1 MATAAQSV
9 AHDGDVRDAP
19 GKTGGKKKL
28 LVMAIAVLLLLGVA
42 GGGAAWFMQKKRAE
56 AQAAMEEDGEEAD
69 AADGHAKRDAHK
81 APPAFLALDA
91 FVVNL
96 ADRDSERFAQI
107 GITLEL
113 DDAQFADQLK
123 AYMPAIRNGI
133 LMVIA
138 HKSSKE
144 LLTRT
149 GKEEL
154 AGEIMREVLRPL
166 GIELQEEPPPGEEQ
180 PAKAQRG
187 RIPVDQSP
195 VRHVHFSSF
204 IIQ

>member
-1 MATAAQSV
+1 MAAAAQSLP
-9 AHDGDVRDAP
+9 DASP
-19 GKTGGKKKL
+19 KTGGKKKL
-28 LVMAIAVLLLLGVA
+28 LVLVVVALLVLGVA
-42 GGGAAWFMQKKRAE
+42 AAGAVWFVNKQRME
-56 AQAAMEEDGEEAD
+56 AQAAMDEEDPD
-69 AADGHAKRDAHK
+69 AESADGPAKHDTHRT
-81 APPAFLALDA
+81 PPAYLPLDP

-113 DDAQFADQLK
+113 EEAQFGDQIK

-133 LMVIA
+133 LMVMA
-138 HKSSKE
+138 HKTSTE
-144 LLTRT
+144 LLTRA

-166 GIELQEEPPPGEEQ
+166 GIELQEPAAEGEDK
-180 PAKAQRG
+180 PAKSRRG
-187 RIPVDQSP
+187 KILIEESP

>member
-1 MATAAQSV
+1 MAAAAQSLP
-9 AHDGDVRDAP
+9 DASP
-19 GKTGGKKKL
+19 KTGGKKKL
-28 LVMAIAVLLLLGVA
+28 LVLVVVALLVLGVA
-42 GGGAAWFMQKKRAE
+42 AAGAVWFVSKQRME
-56 AQAAMEEDGEEAD
+56 AAAMDEEDAD
-69 AADGHAKRDAHK
+69 AESADGSARQDAHRS
-81 APPAFLALDA
+81 PPAYLPLDP

-113 DDAQFADQLK
+113 EEAQFGDQIK

-133 LMVIA
+133 LMVMA
-138 HKSSKE
+138 HKTSKE
-144 LLTRT
+144 LLTRP

-166 GIELQEEPPPGEEQ
+166 GIELQEPAAEGEDK
-180 PAKAQRG
+180 PAKSRRG
-187 RIPVDQSP
+187 KIPIEESP